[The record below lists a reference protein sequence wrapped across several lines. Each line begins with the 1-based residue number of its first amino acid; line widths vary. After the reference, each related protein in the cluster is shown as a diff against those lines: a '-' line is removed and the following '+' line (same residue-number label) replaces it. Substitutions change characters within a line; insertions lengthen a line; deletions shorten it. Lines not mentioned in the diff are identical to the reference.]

1 MIENR
6 TLGSKIFDVINVI
19 IMIICA
25 LLCIVPVWYVLCVS
39 LSSKEAVNAGL
50 VSFWPV
56 GFNLFSYQKI
66 LGESDFFR
74 SFWVSIQRVL
84 LGTGVSMF
92 CILLAAYPL
101 SRTSKQ
107 FPKRSIFMWILVF
120 CMLFNGG
127 TVPWYITM
135 KSYGLV
141 DNIWGLV
148 LGMGLN
154 VYNLILAVNFFKNL
168 PAELEE
174 AALIDGSNPLNT
186 LLKIIVP
193 LSMPSIATI
202 TLLCVIGHWNDY
214 FTGRI
219 YINSPSKLPLQTYIY
234 ALSTEMSA
242 ATLVGLTPEEI
253 VAKMKVSSLT
263 FNCAKVVIATIPV
276 LLIYPWLQKYFVKG
290 LVMGAVKG

>member
-1 MIENR
+1 MKKR
-6 TLGSKIFDVINVI
+6 LTAFDAVVYLLLAIFS
-19 IMIICA
+19 
-25 LLCIVPVWYVLCVS
+25 LLCLVPLLNTLAIS
-39 LSSKEAVNAGL
+39 FSDRTSAAAGK
-50 VSFWPV
+50 VYFWPV
-56 GFNLFSYQKI
+56 NFTVAAYKEMLKDRQ
-66 LGESDFFR
+66 FFV
-74 SFWVSIQRVL
+74 SF
-84 LGTGVSMF
+84 GVSVVRVIMGTV
-92 CILLAAYPL
+92 IHLAFSVPMAYAL
-101 SRTSKQ
+101 SR
-107 FPKRSIFMWILVF
+107 PKSVFRARNIYMWLVVF
-120 CMLFNGG
+120 TMLFNGG
-127 TVPWYITM
+127 LVATYIWIKDMGMVDTMWALTLPWAVQIYNVIVLMNFM
-135 KSYGLV
+135 KGLP
-141 DNIWGLV
+141 
-148 LGMGLN
+148 
-154 VYNLILAVNFFKNL
+154 K
-168 PAELEE
+168 ELEE

>member
-1 MIENR
+1 MPLLNTLAISFSDR
-6 TLGSKIFDVINVI
+6 TS
-19 IMIICA
+19 A
-25 LLCIVPVWYVLCVS
+25 
-39 LSSKEAVNAGL
+39 AAGK
-50 VSFWPV
+50 VYFWPV
-56 GFNLFSYQKI
+56 NFTTAAYKEMLKDRQ
-66 LGESDFFR
+66 FFV
-74 SFWVSIQRVL
+74 SF
-84 LGTGVSMF
+84 GVSVVRVVVGTA
-92 CILLAAYPL
+92 IHLAFSVPMAYAL
-101 SRTSKQ
+101 SR
-107 FPKRSIFMWILVF
+107 PKTVFRARDIYMWLVVF
-120 CMLFNGG
+120 TMLFNGG
-127 TVPWYITM
+127 LVATYIWIKDMGMVDTMWALTLPWAVQVYNVIVLMNFM
-135 KSYGLV
+135 KS
-141 DNIWGLV
+141 
-148 LGMGLN
+148 
-154 VYNLILAVNFFKNL
+154 L
-168 PAELEE
+168 PKELEE

-202 TLLCVIGHWNDY
+202 TLLCVVGHWNDY

-242 ATLVGLTPEEI
+242 ATFVGLTPEEI

>member
-1 MIENR
+1 MKKR
-6 TLGSKIFDVINVI
+6 LTTFDAVVYLLLAIFS
-19 IMIICA
+19 
-25 LLCIVPVWYVLCVS
+25 LLCLVPLLNTLAIS
-39 LSSKEAVNAGL
+39 FSDRTSAAAGK
-50 VSFWPV
+50 VYFWPV
-56 GFNLFSYQKI
+56 NFTVAAYKEMLKDRQ
-66 LGESDFFR
+66 FFV
-74 SFWVSIQRVL
+74 SF
-84 LGTGVSMF
+84 GVSVVRV
-92 CILLAAYPL
+92 IIGTVIHLAFSVPMAYAL
-101 SRTSKQ
+101 SR
-107 FPKRSIFMWILVF
+107 PKSVFRARNIYMWLVVF
-120 CMLFNGG
+120 TMLFNGG
-127 TVPWYITM
+127 LVATYIWIKDMGMVDTMWALTLPWA
-135 KSYGLV
+135 V
-141 DNIWGLV
+141 Q
-148 LGMGLN
+148 
-154 VYNLILAVNFFKNL
+154 VYNVIVLMNFMKGL
-168 PAELEE
+168 PKELEE

-193 LSMPSIATI
+193 LSMTSIATI

>member
-1 MIENR
+1 MKKR
-6 TLGSKIFDVINVI
+6 LTAFDAVVYLLLAIFS
-19 IMIICA
+19 
-25 LLCIVPVWYVLCVS
+25 LLCLVPLLNTLAIS
-39 LSSKEAVNAGL
+39 FSDRTSAAAGK
-50 VSFWPV
+50 VYFWPV
-56 GFNLFSYQKI
+56 NFTVAAYKEMLKDRQ
-66 LGESDFFR
+66 FFV
-74 SFWVSIQRVL
+74 SF
-84 LGTGVSMF
+84 GVSVVRV
-92 CILLAAYPL
+92 IIGTVIHLAFSVPMAYAL
-101 SRTSKQ
+101 SR
-107 FPKRSIFMWILVF
+107 PKSVFRARNIYMWLVVF
-120 CMLFNGG
+120 TMLFNGG
-127 TVPWYITM
+127 LVATYIWIKDMGMVDTMWALTLPWA
-135 KSYGLV
+135 V
-141 DNIWGLV
+141 Q
-148 LGMGLN
+148 
-154 VYNLILAVNFFKNL
+154 VYNVIVLMNFMKGL
-168 PAELEE
+168 PKELEE

-263 FNCAKVVIATIPV
+263 FNCAKVVIATIAV